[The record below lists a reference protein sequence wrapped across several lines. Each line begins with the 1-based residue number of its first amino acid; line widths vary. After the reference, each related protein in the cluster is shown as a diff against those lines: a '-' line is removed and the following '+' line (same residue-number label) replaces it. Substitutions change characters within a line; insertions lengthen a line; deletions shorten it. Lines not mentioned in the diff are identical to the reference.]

1 VRTILVVEDDADLRQ
16 MFRTALA
23 FAGFR
28 VLEAGDGFRA
38 LQLLDADPPDLV
50 VLDLGLPVVSG
61 LIVRE
66 ELAAQVHTRNI
77 PIVVVTASK
86 GPHEGLDVACVLYKP
101 VTTEQ
106 LIETVRRCL
115 ATGAPPAV
123 T

>member
-61 LIVRE
+61 LIGRE

-101 VTTEQ
+101 VTTAQ

>member
-1 VRTILVVEDDADLRQ
+1 MHTILVVEDDADLRQ
-16 MFRTALA
+16 LFRTALA

-66 ELAAQVHTRNI
+66 ELAAQAHTRHI
-77 PIVVVTASK
+77 PIVVVTATR

-106 LIETVRRCL
+106 LIETIRRCL
-115 ATGAPPAV
+115 ATAPPAV

>member
-1 VRTILVVEDDADLRQ
+1 
-16 MFRTALA
+16 
-23 FAGFR
+23 
-28 VLEAGDGFRA
+28 
-38 LQLLDADPPDLV
+38 V

-77 PIVVVTASK
+77 PIVVVTASR

-106 LIETVRRCL
+106 LIETVRWCL